1 MAATSSPLPIEA
13 APAPDEL
20 HPRHLKV
27 ELRSVLASARVVN
40 LIGPRQVGKTTLVR
54 DLFGGGRFVTLDDAT
69 VLEALEADPQGQ
81 LTAMAAATA
90 DGPVII
96 DEAQRSKRLALA
108 IKRIVDGRRRPG
120 QFLLTGSS
128 NVFATAQVA
137 DSLAGRVST
146 LRLLPLSTAELARV
160 GPARLLDWAGTASPS
175 LADHPPIPAI
185 DRGTVIDLLLRGFYP
200 DTRTLADRPRRA
212 RYRDYVD
219 SVVDRDVADLLTVRK
234 TDALRRL
241 IDQLAA
247 RTGNELNVQDLCGVI
262 GVQRATVD
270 TYLDALTRLSLIIR
284 LGAWASGEVRRE
296 IRHPK
301 LHLVDTGVVAALRG
315 LRAESFAPDANPTAL
330 GGLLETFVLTEL
342 MKCLPFQD
350 DDWRLYH
357 WRGERGREVD
367 IVAERDR
374 DLVLIECKASAT
386 AGAADFSTLRW
397 FMGDGPGK
405 GRRVTGIVIYLG
417 ERAASFGERLFALPL
432 SVFWSYPATAED
444 E

>member
-1 MAATSSPLPIEA
+1 MPATPSPLPIEDAQA
-13 APAPDEL
+13 ADEL
-20 HPRHLKV
+20 HPRHIRA
-27 ELRSVLASARVVN
+27 ELRSALASTRVVN

-54 DLFGGGRFVTLDDAT
+54 DLFGSGRFVTLDDAT

-81 LTAMAAATA
+81 LTTLAATTA

-108 IKRIVDGRRRPG
+108 IKRIVDERRQPG

-128 NVFATAQVA
+128 NVFATAEVA
-137 DSLAGRVST
+137 DSLAGRVRT
-146 LRLLPLSTAELARV
+146 LRLLPLSTAELHHV
-160 GPARLLDWAGTASPS
+160 GPARLLDWAGAATPS
-175 LADHPPIPAI
+175 LADHPSVPVI
-185 DRGTVIDLLLRGFYP
+185 DRSSAIDLLLRGGYP
-200 DTRTLADRPRRA
+200 ETRTLADRPRRA

-219 SVVDRDVADLLTVRK
+219 SVVDRDVADLLKVRK
-234 TDALRRL
+234 TDSLRRL

-247 RTGNELNVQDLCGVI
+247 RTGNELNVQDLCGIV
-262 GVQRATVD
+262 GVQRATID
-270 TYLDALTRLSLIIR
+270 TYLDVLTRLSLIIR

-330 GGLLETFVLTEL
+330 GGLAETFVLTEL
-342 MKCLPFQD
+342 LKSLPFQD
-350 DDWRLYH
+350 EDWRLYH

-374 DLVLIECKASAT
+374 DLVLIETKASAT
-386 AGAADFSTLRW
+386 VGVADFSTLRW
-397 FMGDGPGK
+397 FMSDGPGK

-417 ERAASFGERLFALPL
+417 ERALSFGERLFALPL
-432 SVFWSYPATAED
+432 SVFWSYPITSEHG
-444 E
+444 